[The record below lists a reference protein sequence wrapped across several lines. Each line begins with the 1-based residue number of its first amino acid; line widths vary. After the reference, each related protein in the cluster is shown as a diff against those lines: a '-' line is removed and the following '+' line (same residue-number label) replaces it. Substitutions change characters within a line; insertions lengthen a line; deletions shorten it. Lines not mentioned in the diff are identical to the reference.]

1 MAKAKAT
8 IHGAVSIVS
17 AIANKKGST
26 LGISLK
32 VEAIVETSEGK
43 GIIIQSENKKSRKE
57 EIEKKSRKQQTN
69 KQTTTTYWMKRFC

>member
-1 MAKAKAT
+1 MVKAKAT

-17 AIANKKGST
+17 AIANKKGAT

-43 GIIIQSENKKSRKE
+43 GIIIQSENKNLSSRLIKDRKSVV
-57 EIEKKSRKQQTN
+57 
-69 KQTTTTYWMKRFC
+69 